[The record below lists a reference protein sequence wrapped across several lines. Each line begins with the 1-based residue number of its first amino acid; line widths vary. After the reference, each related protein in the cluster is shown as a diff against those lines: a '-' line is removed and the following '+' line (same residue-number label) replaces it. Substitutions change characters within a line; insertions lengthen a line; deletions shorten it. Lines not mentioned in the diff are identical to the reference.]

1 MAEVE
6 SELARRVERGEEAVL
21 ATVIR
26 LDGQPPSRPGA
37 KVLLSRATPLAGTL
51 GCAEFDSAALADAPG
66 LLEAGTPTLRTYR
79 HDLGSIDVYLEPYIA
94 RPSLVVVSATP
105 VASHLVAW
113 AKEAGFATV
122 LLEPRAE
129 RLGEGWKGEGNVAR
143 DLDALERAVAG
154 DLYVV
159 STDHD
164 APDLVATLAALLR
177 RGPRYVGVMGSR
189 RHTGHHLEALR
200 AQGMKEADVDRIQS
214 PVGLDLGAQTPA
226 EIAISILAGLIAVRR
241 GRPGGWMDKGPE
253 R

>member
-6 SELARRVERGEEAVL
+6 SDLARRIERGEEAVL

-26 LDGQPPSRPGA
+26 LDGRPPSRPGA
-37 KVLLSRATPLAGTL
+37 KVLLSRATALAGTL
-51 GCAEFDSAALADAPG
+51 GCAEFDAAALADAPE
-66 LLEAGTPTLRTYR
+66 LLEEGSPALRTYR
-79 HDLGSIDVYLEPYIA
+79 HDLGSIDVYLEPYAA
-94 RPSLVVVSATP
+94 RPSLLVVSATP
-105 VASHLVAW
+105 VAAYLVSW
-113 AKEAGFATV
+113 AREAGFAAV

-129 RLGEGWKGEGNVAR
+129 RLGDGWKGGGTVVA

-164 APDLVATLAALLR
+164 APDLVPTLAALLR
-177 RGPRYVGVMGSR
+177 RGIRYVGVMGSR

-200 AQGMKEADVDRIQS
+200 AQGLPEDDVARIQS

-226 EIAISILAGLIAVRR
+226 EIAVSILAGLIAVRR
-241 GRPGGWMDKGPE
+241 GRPGAWLDGGP
-253 R
+253 